1 VQMGVSTGAVKRY
14 IHEVREHVRKE
25 MS

>member
-1 VQMGVSTGAVKRY
+1 MGVSTGAVKRY

>member
-1 VQMGVSTGAVKRY
+1 MGVSTGAVKRY
-14 IHEVREHVRKE
+14 IHEVRQHVRKE